1 MRETKTGQLSKDLTL
16 AKNILQNKQDGGG
29 FLPIFTSMTWV
40 TRALLEKGDISTR
53 AIQFSS
59 VQLLSRV

>member
-16 AKNILQNKQDGGG
+16 VKNMLQNKQDDGE
-29 FLPIFTSMTWV
+29 FLPVFTNMTWV
-40 TRALLEKGDISTR
+40 TRILLEKGDISTS

-59 VQLLSRV
+59 VQSLSHV

>member
-1 MRETKTGQLSKDLTL
+1 MRETKTDQLSKDLTL
-16 AKNILQNKQDGGG
+16 VKNMLQNKQDDGE
-29 FLPIFTSMTWV
+29 FFPVFTNTTWV

-59 VQLLSRV
+59 VQSLSHV